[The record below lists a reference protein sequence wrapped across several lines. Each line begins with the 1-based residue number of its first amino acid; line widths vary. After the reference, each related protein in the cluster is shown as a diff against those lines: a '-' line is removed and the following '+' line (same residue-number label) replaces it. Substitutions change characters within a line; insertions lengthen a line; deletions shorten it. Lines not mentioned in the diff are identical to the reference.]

1 MEQYRQRPNSTH
13 SSANTLSKPAAK
25 RDPML
30 ESTADRVNS
39 LLQLV
44 EHQQRQLRRMETRI
58 FELERFLV
66 SSKQ

>member
-1 MEQYRQRPNSTH
+1 MEQYRHRPNSTH
-13 SSANTLSKPAAK
+13 SSANALSKPTSK

-30 ESTADRVNS
+30 ESTTDRVNS

-44 EHQQRQLRRMETRI
+44 EQQQRQLRRMEIRI

-66 SSKQ
+66 SSRQ